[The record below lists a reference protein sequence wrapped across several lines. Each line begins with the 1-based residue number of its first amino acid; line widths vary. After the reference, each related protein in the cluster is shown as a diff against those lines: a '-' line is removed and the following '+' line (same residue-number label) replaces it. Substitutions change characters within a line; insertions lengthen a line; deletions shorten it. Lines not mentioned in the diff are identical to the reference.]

1 MRLGCGP
8 FDYAQGAWLL
18 ALRDPEWFVFFVCTG
33 SVSEVEPSF
42 FFGEFAFSIYFFY
55 FSFHERIFLYF
66 AMQ

>member
-1 MRLGCGP
+1 MDPSTSLRDP
-8 FDYAQGAWLL
+8 MKT